1 MSIKERLRNHLQR
14 PAEAEQPD
22 TVFNTLKVGQ
32 RFNNG
37 QVVFKR
43 DDVSITVK
51 RADGWLVTVNKGD
64 WAWGKMVKVE
74 TK

>member
-1 MSIKERLRNHLQR
+1 MPLSNHLAP
-14 PAEAEQPD
+14 PAESEQPD

-64 WAWGKMVKVE
+64 WAWEKIVTLIKE
-74 TK
+74 

>member
-1 MSIKERLRNHLQR
+1 MILSSHL
-14 PAEAEQPD
+14 PPSSEAEQPD

-32 RFNNG
+32 RFNNS

-64 WAWGKMVKVE
+64 WAWEKMVKVE